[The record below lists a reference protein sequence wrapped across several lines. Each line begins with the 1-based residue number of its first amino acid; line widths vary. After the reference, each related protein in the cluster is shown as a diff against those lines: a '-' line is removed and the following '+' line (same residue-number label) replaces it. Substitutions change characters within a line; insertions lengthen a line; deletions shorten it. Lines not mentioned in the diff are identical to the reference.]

1 MSVESHLLRRSSP
14 VHRRTG
20 LLLIGAGIL
29 VATVMITFVQRSSYP
44 KVTQLFET
52 LPQSDKDTPWQLAY
66 LQPQIR
72 RLPQMM
78 LASRLPQ
85 IMLDGQEEP
94 AEEEPAEEEPAEE
107 DEEEKPDL
115 PKMTMNWDPETVRV
129 QNTGQGNGK
138 SGIFLGPIYQGAL

>member
-1 MSVESHLLRRSSP
+1 M
-14 VHRRTG
+14 
-20 LLLIGAGIL
+20 
-29 VATVMITFVQRSSYP
+29 MTFVQRTSYP

-52 LPQSDKDTPWQLAY
+52 LPQGDNTPWQLAY

-78 LASRLPQ
+78 LASEEEPAVA
-85 IMLDGQEEP
+85 EP

-115 PKMTMNWDPETVRV
+115 PKMTMNWDPETVRM
-129 QNTGQGNGK
+129 QKTGQGDGK
-138 SGIFLGPIYQGAL
+138 SGIFLGPIYQGAW

>member
-1 MSVESHLLRRSSP
+1 M
-14 VHRRTG
+14 
-20 LLLIGAGIL
+20 
-29 VATVMITFVQRSSYP
+29 TFVQRTSYP

-52 LPQSDKDTPWQLAY
+52 LPQGDNTPWQLAY

-85 IMLDGQEEP
+85 IMLDGEEEPAVAEP

-115 PKMTMNWDPETVRV
+115 PKMTMNWDPETVRM
-129 QNTGQGNGK
+129 QKTGQGDGK
-138 SGIFLGPIYQGAL
+138 SGIFLGPIYQGAW